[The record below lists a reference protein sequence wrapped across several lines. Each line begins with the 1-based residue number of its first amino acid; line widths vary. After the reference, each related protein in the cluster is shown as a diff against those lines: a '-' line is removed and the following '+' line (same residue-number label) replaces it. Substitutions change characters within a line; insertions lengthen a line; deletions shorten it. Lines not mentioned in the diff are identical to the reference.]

1 MTFVQEP
8 EVKWSP
14 DQMIEVLLNEPDD
27 FLKVRETLTRI
38 GVASRKDKKLFQL
51 NEEQVLPLGSGKSPE
66 LDTPRPGDIV
76 LALYPLTTTFYR
88 AGVVSHNATTESL
101 GVRFDGDELDEN
113 GQLLIKGV
121 PLYFVADK
129 LA

>member
-1 MTFVQEP
+1 MDPESQE
-8 EVKWSP
+8 W
-14 DQMIEVLLNEPDD
+14 I
-27 FLKVRETLTRI
+27 LTRI
-38 GVASRKDKKLFQL
+38 VNHVPSTKVVEVRDEDDKDKKLFQL
-51 NEEQVLPLGSGKSPE
+51 NEEQVLPLGSGKSPQ

-88 AGVVSHNATTESL
+88 AEVVSHNATTESL

-113 GQLLIKGV
+113 GQLLIKDV